1 MYFYFFHQVKW
12 EKTGK
17 VKAHKNGA
25 DGDVLELQGLGVCC
39 QQCFLSAKQTKKED
53 TRHEMY
59 SHCWF
64 KEREKNFDV
73 VCQRVARLPD
83 IVPTLLELGDDCLLN
98 VPLVRRVLSSSESVG
113 PWLLDRINNHNANH
127 NLSAA
132 LTFLETVS
140 KSDEDAEQIEN
151 LAVPWANVSMRS
163 YNAAGASRA
172 NAAQKWMPFE
182 LSCMRRSQESL
193 IKSAGID
200 FRNVF
205 SVPEGD
211 LDWIQIGDVGYEPGS
226 RYSEAHPKT
235 PIPWIAEG
243 PGAILWIPLSDDL
256 TNGAKP
262 SGDAAAAS
270 TLNRWEYWQELT
282 LQRQNWKWLS
292 MSERKTLWKRAVSK
306 VNGRLL
312 TVSQAKDVLR
322 CGPLKPETCTWAP
335 VMLDEKVQEHY
346 EELENSETNSD
357 FQNSLVQMSPLR
369 ASIVSSALSAYPP
382 ASESILSDEDTVS
395 FGYRSEWKWPHFSSL
410 KDETLPWRA
419 VVSNNGVL
427 LNLSEAK
434 CILQHAPL
442 VHGEDL
448 WAPVLRSDLSTPEV
462 LRAGTKAF
470 SALMTNLF
478 ENKSSSAC
486 NKLNSIFR
494 SALGCCYSLPLAQ
507 QAQNIESS
515 SPEPQPKT
523 ALHKQVSSPSKGFD
537 EVVGGGPS
545 EYAEFETS
553 RSVDG
558 GKTIDYSDGGPSVRI
573 NRELID
579 LMLNVSLVEDE
590 MLDWVQCGDLNFAP
604 GTSWRSTYADKHPSS
619 EKRLLPKPDI
629 ALFKP
634 IAKNENSNRL
644 VGGLVEAILDV
655 KDAELRKKV
664 SLIFTHFS
672 FALVK
677 RLEMLVPVRNT
688 SFFFS

>member
-1 MYFYFFHQVKW
+1 M
-12 EKTGK
+12 
-17 VKAHKNGA
+17 KAHKNGA

-39 QQCFLSAKQTKKED
+39 QQCFLNAKQTKKED
-53 TRHEMY
+53 TRNETS

-64 KEREKNFDV
+64 KEREKKFDV
-73 VCQRVARLPD
+73 ICQRVARLPD
-83 IVPTLLELGDDCLLN
+83 IVPTLLELGDERLLN
-98 VPLVRRVLSSSESVG
+98 VRLVRCVLSSNESVG
-113 PWLLDRINNHNANH
+113 SWLLDRINNHNVNH

-140 KSDEDAEQIEN
+140 KSDEDAEQIEK

-200 FRNVF
+200 LRNIF

-211 LDWIQIGDVGYEPGS
+211 LDWIQIGDVGYETGS
-226 RYSEAHPKT
+226 SYSEAHPQT
-235 PIPWIAEG
+235 PMPWILEG
-243 PGAILWIPLSDDL
+243 PDAIIWIPLSDDHAY
-256 TNGAKP
+256 GANP
-262 SGDAAAAS
+262 SGDAGAAS
-270 TLNRWEYWQELT
+270 GLNRWEYWQELT

-292 MSERKTLWKRAVSK
+292 LSERKTLWKRAISK

-312 TVSQAKDVLR
+312 TVSQAKEVLM
-322 CGPLKPETCTWAP
+322 CGPLKPDSCTWAP
-335 VMLDEKVQEHY
+335 VMLDEKVQKHY
-346 EELENSETNSD
+346 EELANSEIDST

-369 ASIVSSALSAYPP
+369 ASIVSAAFSAD
-382 ASESILSDEDTVS
+382 SILSDEDTVS
-395 FGYRSEWKWPHFSSL
+395 FGYRSEWNWPYFFSL
-410 KDETLPWRA
+410 KGETLPWRD
-419 VVSNNGVL
+419 VVSKNGVL

-434 CILQHAPL
+434 YILQHAPL

-448 WAPVLRSDLSTPEV
+448 WAPVLRSDLSIPEV

-486 NKLNSIFR
+486 NKINSIFR
-494 SALGCCYSLPLAQ
+494 SAWSYCYSLPLAQ
-507 QAQNIESS
+507 QAQIIESS
-515 SPEPQPKT
+515 SPEPHPKT
-523 ALHKQVSSPSKGFD
+523 ALHKQVSSPSKSFD
-537 EVVGGGPS
+537 EVVGSGPS

-553 RSVDG
+553 RSIDG
-558 GKTIDYSDGGPSVRI
+558 GATIDLSDGGPSVRI

-579 LMLNVSLVEDE
+579 LMLDVSLVEDE

-604 GTSWRSTYADKHPSS
+604 GTSWRSAYADKHPSS
-619 EKRLLPKPDI
+619 EKRLLRKPDI